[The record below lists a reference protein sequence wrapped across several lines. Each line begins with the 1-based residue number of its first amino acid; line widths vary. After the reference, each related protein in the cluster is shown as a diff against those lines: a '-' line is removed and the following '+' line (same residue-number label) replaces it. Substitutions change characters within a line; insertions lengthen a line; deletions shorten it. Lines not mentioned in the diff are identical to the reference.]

1 MSNYSHNDCYWTNP
15 IVERVGL
22 DPFRIPSVT
31 TLDSK
36 NTLLDWVHP
45 AAMLILIHRK
55 ESVTNQSGKQLNPST
70 SINHDQNMHDS
81 MTQDM
86 KMSHDA
92 GIQSSHHNRMIIEK
106 SQTDPVKS
114 RNKEVTLNSR
124 GPIRM
129 ETDDKQSAVEIVIL
143 LCDVTSF
150 WKHC

>member
-1 MSNYSHNDCYWTNP
+1 MWTNP

-22 DPFRIPSVT
+22 DPFRIPGVT

-45 AAMLILIHRK
+45 ATMLILIHRK

-92 GIQSSHHNRMIIEK
+92 GIQSSHYNRMIIEK